1 VGENKEVEEMFG
13 RLFSENLSRT
23 QIQDIVNNPCD
34 YSQEYYC
41 KVFQLALAKGIT
53 KETK

>member
-1 VGENKEVEEMFG
+1 MSKNEDVGEMFG
-13 RLFSENLSRT
+13 KLFSESLSRT

-41 KVFQLALAKGIT
+41 KVFQLALAKGIV